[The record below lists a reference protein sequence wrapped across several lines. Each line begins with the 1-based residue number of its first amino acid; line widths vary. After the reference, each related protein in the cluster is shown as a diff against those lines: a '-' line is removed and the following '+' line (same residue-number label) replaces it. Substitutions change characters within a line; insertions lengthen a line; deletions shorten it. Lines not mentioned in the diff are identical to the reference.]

1 MNKHLLSEIDRLK
14 LEIISLAATVEQAIR
29 HAVRAL
35 FERDRVLAENV
46 IERDRKID
54 QIEVEIEEDCLKT
67 LALYQ
72 PVASDLRFM
81 IAVLKVNN
89 ELERI
94 GDIAKNMAERALD
107 LLDFEP
113 TPIPPELEEMSR
125 KAEAMVRAS
134 LDALISLDVNLARK
148 VRADDAEVD
157 ALNRQMFAMIQ
168 KRMQAEPE
176 KIMVLMEILSVS
188 RYLERIADLATN
200 ISEDVIYLVEGTIA
214 RHVKRTNTSRL
225 ETAAS
230 DKTVE

>member
-94 GDIAKNMAERALD
+94 GDIAKNIAERALD
-107 LLDFEP
+107 LQEFEP
-113 TPIPPELEEMSR
+113 VAIPPALEEMSR

-134 LDALISLDVNLARK
+134 LDALISLDVNLARR
-148 VRADDAEVD
+148 VRADDNEVD
-157 ALNRQMFAMIQ
+157 TLNRQMFSDIQ
-168 KRMQAEPE
+168 RMMHETPDRIE
-176 KIMVLMEILSVS
+176 VLMEILSVS
-188 RYLERIADLATN
+188 RYLERVADLATN
-200 ISEDVIYLVEGTIA
+200 IAEDVIYLVEGTIA
-214 RHVKRTNTSRL
+214 RHVKRTTTSRI
-225 ETAAS
+225 EKAS
-230 DKTVE
+230 RSED